1 MSYIDKTLVPG
12 EKVVYTTRLHWIVML
27 GHIFAAI
34 VLWAMGGYILW
45 YGWQHAEMEP
55 ANRHVAEYGGAALL
69 LCGLIVILAGSI
81 RRNATEMAV
90 TTRRVVVKTGLA
102 SRRTIEM
109 LLNKVETIEVSEPG
123 MGRIFGYGSI
133 TMIGTGG
140 TSEGFHKIGHPLE
153 FRNEVQQQ
161 IEKLSPG
168 EAAPVVTPAAR
179 TDKNRLS

>member
-12 EKVVYTTRLHWIVML
+12 EKVVYRTRLHWIVML
-27 GHIFAAI
+27 GHIFGAI
-34 VLWAMGGYILW
+34 VLGAIGGYLLW
-45 YGWQHAEMEP
+45 YAMEHP
-55 ANRHVAEYGGAALL
+55 QMESTSRHVADYGGAALL
-69 LCGLIVILAGSI
+69 VCGLIVLLVGSI

-123 MGRIFGYGSI
+123 MGRVLGYGSI

-140 TSEGFHKIGHPLE
+140 TAEGFHKIAHPLE
-153 FRNEVQQQ
+153 FRNEAQQQ
-161 IEKLSPG
+161 IEKLMPG
-168 EAAPVVTPAAR
+168 EAAPPVAR
-179 TDKNRLS
+179 Q